1 MSNNLKVQVLLNAV
15 DRASRP
21 FKAVQTATKGLATGI
36 RQTQDNIRD
45 LDVQAGKID
54 GFRQTSAQLAVTQQK
69 LKSAKVEA
77 EALAVT
83 FRNTARPTAQQAR
96 ELEKAKQAA
105 AALQTKSNSLRLSV
119 QQQRDALAA
128 AGISTRNLSSEQRR
142 LKEAAA
148 QATQNLN
155 RQKLELQRLNSQ
167 QERLNRVSERYRRG
181 QELSAKVRNGGAAAF
196 AGGTAALYAG
206 SRLMAPEIQT
216 QHSGALIAA
225 RQGESAAKG
234 GEYTAAIQRINAS
247 GVNGDIEQITDA
259 VSAVRSTLGTLG
271 NVGEAELDR
280 ITRKALDMQSTFGTD
295 TAESIQIAAIMM
307 KNKLAANSDEA
318 LDLIVSGMQR
328 VSAGM
333 RGEMPEILH
342 EYSTHFRNMGFTG
355 AEAMSL
361 LVDMSK
367 QGKFALDKTGDAV
380 KEFSIRGSDM
390 SKNSV
395 AAYQEIGLNA
405 KKMSRD
411 IASGGDKA
419 RVAMQKTAKGLLA
432 IKDPAARANAA
443 ISLFGT
449 PVEDLSVDQ
458 IPAFLGALAGVKNQL
473 GDVTGAAERM
483 GNTLRDNL
491 SGDVAKLKGS
501 FEGLRFNAF
510 KGMDG
515 HLRVMTKSATKW
527 IEKLDAWVTKNPT
540 LASNLV
546 MVTGAIAGVA
556 AVLGGVGL
564 VVWPVMMGINAL
576 IAGAGMLSVGFS
588 IAGGAIVTVLGAITL
603 PVLAVGAAIVAGALL
618 VRKYWEPIS
627 AFMSGVAAGFTAA
640 MGPIGESFGSLK
652 PPFEWLGGKVKELWE
667 WFGRLL
673 EPVKS
678 TQSELASAGEMG
690 KKFGNMLAGAL
701 KIPSLALDQLRAGI
715 DWVLEKLGVID
726 TKSSGIKDK
735 VPSPDPLA
743 TGGAG
748 VETNGLQYSLATGG
762 APYRPV
768 SAPSAG
774 GGFTDRSQNTYQ
786 YEIKMYEGM
795 TKDDALALMAQH
807 QAKEQRNRQA
817 QNRSKMSWED

>member
-21 FKAVQTATKGLATGI
+21 FKAVQNATKGLATDI
-36 RQTQDNIRD
+36 RQTQDSIRD
-45 LDVQAGKID
+45 LDAQSGKID

-69 LKSAKVEA
+69 LKNAKAEA
-77 EALAVT
+77 EALAVAS
-83 FRNTARPTAQQAR
+83 RNTARPTAQQAR

-148 QATQNLN
+148 QAALNLGQQ
-155 RQKLELQRLNSQ
+155 RQELQRLNAQ

-247 GVNGDIEQITDA
+247 GVSGDIEQITEA

-280 ITRKALDMQSTFGTD
+280 ITRKTLDMQSTFGTD

-367 QGKFALDKTGDAV
+367 QGKFALDKTGDAI

-395 AAYQEIGLNA
+395 AAYQQIGLNA
-405 KKMSRD
+405 GKMSRD

-419 RVAMQKTAKGLLA
+419 HAAMQKTAKGLLA

-443 ISLFGT
+443 IALLGT

-473 GDVTGAAERM
+473 GDVTGAAARM
-483 GNTLRDNL
+483 GDTLRDNL

-501 FEGLRFNAF
+501 FEELRFNVF
-510 KGMDG
+510 KGMDN

-540 LASNLV
+540 LTANLV

-556 AVLGGVGL
+556 AVLGGAGL
-564 VVWPVMMGINAL
+564 VIWPVMMGINAL

-588 IAGGAIVTVLGAITL
+588 IAGGAIVTALGAITL
-603 PVLAVGAAIVAGALL
+603 PVLAIGAAIVAGALL

-690 KKFGNMLAGAL
+690 KKFGNMLAEAL
-701 KIPSLALDQLRAGI
+701 KIPGEALDQLRGGI

-768 SAPSAG
+768 SAPSGG

-786 YEIKMYEGM
+786 YEIRMHEGM

-817 QNRSKMSWED
+817 QNRSKMGWED

>member
-21 FKAVQTATKGLATGI
+21 FKAVQQATKGLATDI
-36 RQTQDNIRD
+36 RQTQSNITA
-45 LDVQAGKID
+45 LDAQASKID

-69 LKSAKVEA
+69 LKNAKAEA
-77 EALAVT
+77 EALAVA
-83 FRNTARPTAQQAR
+83 FRNTARPTAQQTR

-119 QQQRDALAA
+119 QQQRAALEAS
-128 AGISTRNLSSEQRR
+128 GISTRNLGSEQQR
-142 LKEAAA
+142 LRNASA
-148 QATQNLN
+148 QASQTLA
-155 RQKLELQRLNSQ
+155 RQRLELQRLNAQ

-181 QELSAKVRNGGAAAF
+181 QELSASVRNGGAAAF
-196 AGGTAALYAG
+196 AGGSAALYAG

-216 QHSGALIAA
+216 QRSGALIAA
-225 RQGESAAKG
+225 RQGEGSDKG
-234 GEYTAAIQRINAS
+234 SEYTAAIQRINAS
-247 GVNGDIEQITDA
+247 GVSGDIEQITGA

-271 NVGEAELDR
+271 DVGEVELDR
-280 ITRKALDMQSTFGTD
+280 ITRKALDMQNTFGTD

-318 LDLIVSGMQR
+318 LDLIVTGMQR

-367 QGKFALDKTGDAV
+367 QGKFALDKNGDAI

-405 KKMSRD
+405 GKMSRD

-419 RVAMQKTAKGLLA
+419 RVAMQKTAKGLLG

-443 ISLFGT
+443 IALFGT

-458 IPAFLGALAGVKNQL
+458 IPAFLGALAGAKNRL

-483 GNTLRDNL
+483 GDTLRDNL

-501 FEGLRFNAF
+501 FEGLRFNVF
-510 KGMDG
+510 KGMDAP
-515 HLRVMTKSATKW
+515 LRTLTQGAEKW
-527 IEKLDAWVTKNPT
+527 LKKLDAWVSKNPELT
-540 LASNLV
+540 SNLV
-546 MVTGAIAGVA
+546 MITGAVAGLT

-564 VVWPVMMGINAL
+564 MVWPVMAGINAL
-576 IAGAGMLSVGFS
+576 IAGAGVLSVGFS
-588 IAGGAIVTVLGAITL
+588 MAGGAIVTALGAITL
-603 PVLAVGAAIVAGALL
+603 PVVAVGAAIVAGALL
-618 VRKYWEPIS
+618 IRKYWEPIS
-627 AFMSGVAAGFTAA
+627 AFMAGVAAGFTAA
-640 MGPIGESFGSLK
+640 MGPIGDSFSSLV
-652 PPFEWLGGKVKELWE
+652 PPLEWLGGKIKELWE
-667 WFGRLL
+667 WFGRLI

-678 TQSELASAGEMG
+678 TQTELATAGEMG

-701 KIPSLALDQLRAGI
+701 RIPSLALDQLRAGI
-715 DWVLEKLGVID
+715 DWVLEKLGIID
-726 TKSSGIKDK
+726 TKSTGLKDK

-748 VETNGLQYSLATGG
+748 ADTGGLQYSLATGG

-768 SAPSAG
+768 SAPSASG
-774 GGFTDRSQNTYQ
+774 GVTDRSQNTYQ
-786 YEIKMYEGM
+786 YEINMHEGM

-807 QAKEQRNRQA
+807 QAREQRNRQA
-817 QNRSKMSWED
+817 KNRSQMGWED

>member
-21 FKAVQTATKGLATGI
+21 FKAVQNATKGLATDI
-36 RQTQDNIRD
+36 RQTQDSIRD
-45 LDVQAGKID
+45 LDVQSGKID

-69 LKSAKVEA
+69 LKNAKAEA
-77 EALAVT
+77 EALAVA

-148 QATQNLN
+148 QATLNLG
-155 RQKLELQRLNSQ
+155 RQRQELQRLDAQ

-234 GEYTAAIQRINAS
+234 GEYTAAIQRINAA
-247 GVNGDIEQITDA
+247 GVSADIDQITEA

-271 NVGEAELDR
+271 NVGEVELDR
-280 ITRKALDMQSTFGTD
+280 ITRKTLDMQTAFGTD

-318 LDLIVSGMQR
+318 LDLIVTGMQR

-443 ISLFGT
+443 IALFGT

-501 FEGLRFNAF
+501 FEGLRFNVF
-510 KGMDG
+510 KGMDN
-515 HLRVMTKSATKW
+515 HLRVVTKSATKW

-540 LASNLV
+540 LTANLV
-546 MVTGAIAGVA
+546 MITGAVAGLTA
-556 AVLGGVGL
+556 ILGGVGL
-564 VVWPVMMGINAL
+564 VIWPVMLGINAL

-588 IAGGAIVTVLGAITL
+588 IAGGAIVTALGAITL
-603 PVLAVGAAIVAGALL
+603 PVLAIGAAIVAGALL

-640 MGPIGESFGSLK
+640 MGPIGESFSSLK

-678 TQSELASAGEMG
+678 TQSELATAGEMG
-690 KKFGNMLAGAL
+690 KKFGNMLAEAL
-701 KIPSLALDQLRAGI
+701 KIPGQALDDLRSGI
-715 DWVLEKLGVID
+715 DWVLEKLGIID
-726 TKSSGIKDK
+726 TKSSGIKDN
-735 VPSPDPLA
+735 VPSPDAMA

-748 VETNGLQYSLATGG
+748 VDTGGLQYSLATGG

-768 SAPSAG
+768 SAPSGG

-786 YEIKMYEGM
+786 YEIRMHEGM

-807 QAKEQRNRQA
+807 QAKVQRNRQA
-817 QNRSKMSWED
+817 QNRSKMGWED